1 MKRCRML
8 PISLKRGGGGN
19 LTGRSSLRP
28 FKERRDLF
36 WVGGSLRFLGGP
48 SSFGTISLSFTNVA
62 TGEGCLLSGIDR
74 LPLANMLCY
83 LWMMKP
89 FHIIFIY
96 LACFRP

>member
-1 MKRCRML
+1 MKRGRML
-8 PISLKRGGGGN
+8 PISLKRGGGTSQAVA
-19 LTGRSSLRP
+19 LLRP